1 MIRNKRLNDDGV
13 AKLKPAAKRV
23 SIPDP
28 ELRGHYIRIT
38 PNGSKS
44 FWVVARDS
52 SGKQHWRR
60 LGEPPMSIAESRLM
74 AMKAIDAIRTAS
86 VIDAGDA
93 GVSFEAISAQWFR
106 RVVIKNEFRSE
117 RMIRGLLK
125 NHIVPAFAGMNFVDV
140 RRKHVTAL
148 LDRMED
154 HQGARSADYAL
165 SVVKSICD
173 WYAMRDEDY
182 SSPIVKGMGRRKKK
196 DRERILRDREIA
208 ELWEADGLFG
218 NLTKFALLTAQRKDK
233 IMFMRWDDVR
243 GGVWHITSAE
253 REKGTGESLRLPA
266 LALQIIEAQRQI
278 NSDSPFVFADR
289 TGSPRSKIARAKKA
303 FEKAYP
309 MPHWT
314 IHDLRRT
321 ARSLMAKAEVPTVHA
336 ELVMGH
342 KQRGVIGIYDRHDY
356 ADEKAHALKALAGA
370 IRDIVTPPPS
380 NVIALQA

>member
-1 MIRNKRLNDDGV
+1 MIRSKRLDDDGV
-13 AKLKPAAKRV
+13 AKLKSGPKRV

-28 ELRGHYIRIT
+28 ELRGHYIRVN
-38 PNGSKS
+38 PSGAKS
-44 FWVVARDS
+44 FWAVARNP
-52 SGKQHWRR
+52 SGKQTWKRI
-60 LGEPPMSIAESRLM
+60 GEPPMSIVDARKH
-74 AMKAIDAIRTAS
+74 AMKIIGAIRSTVADE
-86 VIDAGDA
+86 IDHG
-93 GVSFEAISAQWFR
+93 SFESVSQQWFK

-117 RMIRGLLK
+117 RMISGLLK

-154 HQGARSADYAL
+154 NQGARSADYAL
-165 SVVKSICD
+165 SIVKTICD

-196 DRERILRDREIA
+196 DRERILKDREIA
-208 ELWEADGLFG
+208 ELWEATGLFG
-218 NLTKFALLTAQRKDK
+218 NFTKFALLTAQRKEK
-233 IMFMRWDDVR
+233 IMEMRWSDVCN
-243 GGVWHITSAE
+243 GVWEIQKGE
-253 REKGTGESLRLPA
+253 RQKGTGEVLPLPQAA
-266 LALQIIEAQRQI
+266 LGIVEDQRRI
-278 NSDSPFVFADR
+278 NSASPFVFADPN
-289 TGSPRSKIARAKKA
+289 GSPRSKLARQKKI
-303 FEKAYP
+303 FEKAFP

-356 ADEKAHALKALAGA
+356 LNEKAHALKALAGV
-370 IRDIVTPPPS
+370 IRDIVMPPPS